1 MPKLITEAKLKEAIT
16 NATFIKYG
24 KVQNA
29 EGIKY
34 DFSMGSLILKA
45 SRKQPIDVNQ
55 LSASER
61 SDIVIESGEVIFV
74 LTEEYLDLPKNM
86 KALLSP
92 KRKLSHDGIIILGGF
107 CIDPL
112 YKGKLL
118 FGLYNFSSSQFPI
131 QPGKKLIAALFYELF
146 EDEIDDFK
154 KPEAEITTFP
164 DELIRLMNR
173 YRPISV
179 QNVMEVVSQLQAKF
193 DEMRKEFRDRDDW
206 FKKFEKS
213 LEDHDAHIKR
223 ILEMIEREVRDRTE
237 AERDLE
243 RRIMEIYDKTNKNIQ
258 EYAKDAYKTAAVTG
272 TLGAL
277 VISLIV
283 YLIQTLIGK

>member
-1 MPKLITEAKLKEAIT
+1 
-16 NATFIKYG
+16 
-24 KVQNA
+24 
-29 EGIKY
+29 
-34 DFSMGSLILKA
+34 MGSLILKA

-61 SDIVIESGEVIFV
+61 SDLVIEPGEVMFV

-146 EDEIDDFK
+146 EDEINNFK
-154 KPEAEITTFP
+154 KPETEFTTFP

-223 ILEMIEREVRDRTE
+223 ILEMIEREVRGRTE

-243 RRIMEIYDKTNKNIQ
+243 RRIMEVYDKSNKNIQ